1 MNTATLSV
9 ATESVTD
16 IAAMAQ
22 RARAAFAVVAQATSA
37 QKDQALRAAAKALRA
52 AVPEILA
59 ANARDLETAQAAGRP
74 EAYLDRLRLT
84 PARLESIA
92 ASLAEIA
99 AQPDP
104 VGLTLEA
111 WSRPNGLQL
120 EKVSVPIG
128 VIGIIFEA
136 RPNVTAD
143 AGALCLKSGNAAIL
157 RCGGD
162 SLASS
167 LAILACLHAG
177 LASAGLPT
185 DVVQLVPTAD
195 RAAVGEM
202 LRLTG
207 GIDLIIP
214 RGGRSLTERV
224 AAESR
229 VPVLKHLDGIC
240 HIHVDVAADPARAL
254 DVVLNAKLRRTGVC
268 GALETLLVHRAV
280 LNSIGAPVIAAL
292 IEKGCEVRGDAAAQA
307 LHPAVVPATEAD
319 WSTEYLAPILS
330 VRVVDDLNAA
340 IRHINHYGS
349 HHTDSIL
356 TEDADAARRFL
367 AEVDSAIVM
376 HNTSTQFADG
386 GEFGFGAEIGI
397 STDRLHARGPVGARH
412 LTTFKYKVRSA
423 GAVRA

>member
-1 MNTATLSV
+1 MNTATLAV
-9 ATESVTD
+9 ATESITD

-22 RARAAFAVVAQATSA
+22 RARAAYAVVAQASAA
-37 QKDQALRAAAKALRA
+37 QKDQALRAAANALRA
-52 AVPEILA
+52 AVPDILA
-59 ANARDLETAQAAGRP
+59 ANTRDLESAQAAGRP

-157 RCGGD
+157 RCGAD

-185 DVVQLVPTAD
+185 AAVQLVPTAD

-240 HIHVDVAADPARAL
+240 HIYVDVAADPAKTL

-292 IEKGCEVRGDAAAQA
+292 IDRG
-307 LHPAVVPATEAD
+307 
-319 WSTEYLAPILS
+319 
-330 VRVVDDLNAA
+330 
-340 IRHINHYGS
+340 
-349 HHTDSIL
+349 
-356 TEDADAARRFL
+356 
-367 AEVDSAIVM
+367 
-376 HNTSTQFADG
+376 
-386 GEFGFGAEIGI
+386 
-397 STDRLHARGPVGARH
+397 
-412 LTTFKYKVRSA
+412 
-423 GAVRA
+423 

>member
-1 MNTATLSV
+1 
-9 ATESVTD
+9 
-16 IAAMAQ
+16 MAQ

-356 TEDADAARRFL
+356 TEDADAAQKFL

>member
-1 MNTATLSV
+1 MTTTTLETRTATDV
-9 ATESVTD
+9 TVMAT
-16 IAAMAQ
+16 
-22 RARAAFAVVAQATSA
+22 RARAAYAVIAQAPAA
-37 QKDQALRAAAKALRA
+37 QKDLALREAAAALRMA
-52 AVPEILA
+52 TADILA
-59 ANARDLETAQAAGRP
+59 ANARDMDAARTAGRP
-74 EAYLDRLRLT
+74 EAYLDRLQLT
-84 PARLESIA
+84 PARLAGIA
-92 ASLAEIA
+92 DSLEEIA

-104 VGLTLEA
+104 VGLVLEA

-120 EKVSVPIG
+120 EKITVPIG

-167 LAILACLHAG
+167 LALLACLHQG
-177 LASAGLPT
+177 LRTAGLPT
-185 DVVQLVPTAD
+185 DAVQLVPTAD
-195 RAAVGEM
+195 RAAVGAM
-202 LRLTG
+202 LGLVG

-240 HIHVDVAADPARAL
+240 HMYLDAAADPAKA
-254 DVVLNAKLRRTGVC
+254 VPVILNAKLRRTGVC
-268 GALETLLVHRAV
+268 GALETLLVHRSV
-280 LNSIGAPVIAAL
+280 LTSIGSVMVTAL
-292 IEKGCEVRGDAAAQA
+292 IEQGCEVRGDAALQA
-307 LHPAVVPATEAD
+307 LHPTVIPATETD

-330 VRVVDDLNAA
+330 VKTVDGVDEA
-340 IRHINHYGS
+340 IQHINHYGS

-356 TEDADAARRFL
+356 TEDAETARRFL

-412 LTTFKYKVRSA
+412 LTTFKYVVRSA

>member
-307 LHPAVVPATEAD
+307 LHPAVVPATESD

-356 TEDADAARRFL
+356 TEDADAAQKFL